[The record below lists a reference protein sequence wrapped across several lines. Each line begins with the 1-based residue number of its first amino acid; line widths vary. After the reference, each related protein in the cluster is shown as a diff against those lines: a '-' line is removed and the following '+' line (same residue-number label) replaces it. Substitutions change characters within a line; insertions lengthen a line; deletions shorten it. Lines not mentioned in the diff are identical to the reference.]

1 MKDYYVYIL
10 TNYDETTFY
19 VGFTSNLSKRIW
31 EHKHKEMKGFSS
43 KYNLV
48 KLVYFEQYSDVNN
61 AIAREKQL
69 KRWHRQ
75 WKINLI
81 KENNPDFND
90 FSADWEY

>member
-1 MKDYYVYIL
+1 MKNYYVYIL
-10 TNYDETTFY
+10 TNHEETTFY
-19 VGFTSNLSKRIW
+19 IGVTSNLPKRIW
-31 EHKHKEMKGFSS
+31 QHKHKEMRGFSS

-48 KLVYFEQYSDVNN
+48 KLVYFEQYTDVNN

-81 KENNPDFND
+81 TENNPDFND
-90 FSADWEY
+90 LSADWEY

>member
-1 MKDYYVYIL
+1 MKNYYVYIL
-10 TNYDETTFY
+10 TNHEETTFY
-19 VGFTSNLSKRIW
+19 VGFTSNLPKRIW

-48 KLVYFEQYSDVNN
+48 KLVYFEQYTDVNN

-81 KENNPDFND
+81 TETNPDFND
-90 FSADWEY
+90 LSADWEY

>member
-1 MKDYYVYIL
+1 
-10 TNYDETTFY
+10 
-19 VGFTSNLSKRIW
+19 
-31 EHKHKEMKGFSS
+31 MKGFSS

-48 KLVYFEQYSDVNN
+48 KLVYFEQFTDVNN

-81 KENNPDFND
+81 TENNPDFND
-90 FSADWEY
+90 LSANWEY